1 MPPSRRYPSS
11 PPPAAAFSLVELLV
25 VIGIVVLLLSILIPY
40 FSRLTE
46 IDRRT
51 RCANQLRDIQ
61 AGLQAY
67 ASANSKQLPRVLY
80 DPSKSP
86 SGYVAYTGADAQD
99 PFVHGSKVRANDVTA
114 SLWLLVRGGYVQPKR
129 FACPSAPEWA
139 DPLVVDGKSVAAGLR
154 GNFASRDHL
163 SYSYASPF
171 SAAAGYRLNTD
182 WLKGDFAVLADKN
195 PGVLGA
201 GDNVAAPAYDAEPF
215 QLSQGNSNNHNKA
228 GQNVLYADGHVAF
241 LTTPYCGVGAV
252 GLDFVNGVKRDNI
265 YTALELTP
273 LPEGSSPP
281 VEGNGYYGREIGP
294 AWSGD
299 SYLVPTDDE

>member
-1 MPPSRRYPSS
+1 MNARRHRCRH
-11 PPPAAAFSLVELLV
+11 AAFTLVELLV
-25 VIGIVVLLLSILIPY
+25 VIGIVILLLSILIPY

-46 IDRRT
+46 SDRRV

-61 AGLQAY
+61 DGLQAY
-67 ASANSKQLPRVLY
+67 ASANDKQLPRVVY
-80 DPSKSP
+80 DPSKTP
-86 SGYVAYTGADAQD
+86 NGYVAYTGADAQN
-99 PFVHGSKVRANDVTA
+99 PFAHGSKVRANDVTA

-139 DPLVVDGKSVAAGLR
+139 DPLVVDGKPINPDLR
-154 GNFASRDHL
+154 GNFAGRDHL

-182 WLKGDFAVLADKN
+182 WLKGDFAVLADKS
-195 PGVLGA
+195 PGVIGK
-201 GDNVAAPAYDAEPF
+201 GDSVVAPAYDAPPF
-215 QLSQGNSNNHNKA
+215 TLAQANSNNHNKA
-228 GQNVLYADGHVAF
+228 GQNVLYADGHVDF
-241 LTTPYCGVGAV
+241 QTTPYCGVGV
-252 GLDFVNGVKRDNI
+252 GARRDNI

-273 LPEGSSPP
+273 PAEGALPPAEGK
-281 VEGNGYYGREIGP
+281 GYYGREISP